1 MTIGAATIAKIA
13 DQIHQHMVDYN
24 IKIDRAYSE
33 AEELSIS
40 FSAKLSPDKNG
51 VKVQTS
57 ISFVESRVK
66 DSETC
71 VVEEA

>member
-1 MTIGAATIAKIA
+1 MTIGTATIAKIA

-33 AEELSIS
+33 TEELSIS

-57 ISFVESRVK
+57 ISFIESRVK
-66 DSETC
+66 DSETS
-71 VVEEA
+71 VVEL